1 MFEARKPKE
10 PAVLAEISGTISYGK
25 ETKGKERIVITGQ
38 DEEVHEELI
47 PKWRHISVF
56 EGEHVEKGESIVDGP
71 PAPHDILKLK
81 GVKAL
86 SNFISSEIQDVYRLQ
101 GVKINDKHI
110 EIIVRQML
118 RKAEIA
124 ESGDSTFLKGEQL
137 ERTRVLEENERLQA
151 DGKEPAKWDP
161 ILLGITK
168 ASLLTESFI
177 SAASFQET
185 TRVLTEASVN
195 GKRDQ
200 LRGLKENVIVG
211 RLIPAGSGLAHH
223 AEMHEKQALEEEE
236 SEDSAENLDS
246 LEIEIGPTE
255 SDNES
260 AEGINTT

>member
-1 MFEARKPKE
+1 M
-10 PAVLAEISGTISYGK
+10 ISISK
-25 ETKGKERIVITGQ
+25 
-38 DEEVHEELI
+38 
-47 PKWRHISVF
+47 
-56 EGEHVEKGESIVDGP
+56 
-71 PAPHDILKLK
+71 
-81 GVKAL
+81 
-86 SNFISSEIQDVYRLQ
+86 
-101 GVKINDKHI
+101 
-110 EIIVRQML
+110 
-118 RKAEIA
+118 
-124 ESGDSTFLKGEQL
+124 
-137 ERTRVLEENERLQA
+137 
-151 DGKEPAKWDP
+151 
-161 ILLGITK
+161 
-168 ASLLTESFI
+168 SFI
-177 SAASFQET
+177 SAASFQDT